1 MRVEGVRPRVPPR
14 DRRPAAGPSARAP
27 AAGAS
32 GVRLLN
38 KIKGVGYADYVEKT
52 GETPPSLPLEGV
64 SVGAATPIIYSPYGI
79 GGGWRG
85 FDNPFG
91 RDIASDDATR
101 LGVNII
107 LYAMT
112 H

>member
-1 MRVEGVRPRVPPR
+1 MY
-14 DRRPAAGPSARAP
+14 SI
-27 AAGAS
+27 
-32 GVRLLN
+32 LN

-52 GETPPSLPLEGV
+52 GETPPALPLEGI

-91 RDIASDDATR
+91 RDIASDDAMR
-101 LGVNII
+101 LGVNIV